1 MGAGAGAW
9 QEGGMSEEVCR
20 ARMPAWADVFNDEMI
35 DFWSGEVLWDQEMAR
50 FTTYGVGGR
59 AAAIIFPSGIKE
71 LAQLL
76 KGIKRLNIPCR
87 VIGSG
92 SNLLVADQG
101 LPGITLIL
109 GKNFAAIELIDEV
122 ADKVYVKVE
131 AGCSLG
137 RLLNWCQDQG
147 LSGLEF
153 AAGIPGTVGGAL
165 VMNAGAAGWEI
176 SQVVAS
182 ITVMDENGDYGVK
195 DVAEFHY
202 RYRSWGDQ
210 AGGLAVEGIFALQR
224 DDKTAIKERCQ
235 ALRAKRKARQ
245 PKEGNCGSF
254 FQNPAQGKTAGQL
267 IEEAGLKGVAVG
279 GAMVSPEHAN
289 FLVNTGAATAQD
301 LLMLMQLVQ
310 NKVKERFGL
319 FLEPEVKML
328 GFGDES

>member
-1 MGAGAGAW
+1 MGAGARVW

-59 AAAIIFPSGIKE
+59 AEAIIFPSGIKE

-165 VMNAGAAGWEI
+165 VMNAGVAGWEI
-176 SQVVAS
+176 SQVVTS

-210 AGGLAVEGIFALQR
+210 PGGLAVEGVFALQR

-235 ALRAKRKARQ
+235 ALLAKRKARQ
-245 PKEGNCGSF
+245 PKEANCGSF

-279 GAMVSPEHAN
+279 GAMVSREHAN

-310 NKVKERFGL
+310 NKVKERFGV

-328 GFGDES
+328 GFGDKS